1 MQKLIA
7 LLAGL
12 AAAPILGV
20 VALQAAAPAF
30 ADVTVNPATACI
42 QPSANPHPTDPA
54 GSTTN
59 ALFCASPSPS
69 SNGSGTGNGST
80 GSGGSGSGGSG
91 TGGTHGSG
99 TTTAGT
105 TAGGSQGTLASTNG
119 SGTSSGSSGSGVSKS
134 SGKST
139 PSSSGGF
146 FGGLVSF
153 FSATG
158 GLVFL
163 FALLV
168 LMAIVLLAVAVIAW
182 LRGGQE
188 GGWSSRASRLT
199 FRPKN

>member
-1 MQKLIA
+1 MQKLIV

-20 VALQAAAPAF
+20 VALQAAAQAF
-30 ADVTVNPATACI
+30 ADVSVNPATACV

-59 ALFCASPSPS
+59 ALFCASPSPT

-80 GSGGSGSGGSG
+80 GAGGSGGSG
-91 TGGTHGSG
+91 TGGTHSSG

-119 SGTSSGSSGSGVSKS
+119 SVTSSGSSGSGVSKS
-134 SGKST
+134 SGKSGQ
-139 PSSSGGF
+139 SSNGGF

-158 GLVFL
+158 GLLFL

>member
-1 MQKLIA
+1 MHKLIA

-20 VALQAAAPAF
+20 LALQASAPAF
-30 ADVTVNPATACI
+30 ADTPGVSPTCFP
-42 QPSANPHPTDPA
+42 QSANPHPTDPA
-54 GSTTN
+54 GSTT
-59 ALFCASPSPS
+59 ATLFCSPAPSPS
-69 SNGSGTGNGST
+69 ANSGTGSGSTGSGGT
-80 GSGGSGSGGSG
+80 GSGGSGS
-91 TGGTHGSG
+91 GTHGSG

-105 TAGGSQGTLASTNG
+105 SAGGSQGTLASSDG
-119 SGTSSGSSGSGVSKS
+119 SGSAPGSGSSGVSKS
-134 SGKST
+134 SGKSGT
-139 PSSSGGF
+139 SASNGGF

-168 LMAIVLLAVAVIAW
+168 LFALVLLAIAVIAW

-188 GGWSSRASRLT
+188 GSWASHASRLT